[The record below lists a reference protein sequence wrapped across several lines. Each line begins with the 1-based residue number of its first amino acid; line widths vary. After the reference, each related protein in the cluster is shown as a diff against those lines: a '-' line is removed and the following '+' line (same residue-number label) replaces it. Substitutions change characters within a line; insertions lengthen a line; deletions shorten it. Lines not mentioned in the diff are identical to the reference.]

1 MEHYGLTFH
10 NYYDNHGIICHI
22 LAQNGVNFRL
32 SREDAETSHMQEI
45 TTFVRLH
52 RQFSEQLTASCGAQT
67 AK

>member
-10 NYYDNHGIICHI
+10 NYYDNHGIVCHI
-22 LAQNGVNFRL
+22 LAQNGINFRL
-32 SREDAETSHMQEI
+32 SREDAETCHMQEI

-52 RQFSEQLTASCGAQT
+52 RQFSEQLTTSCGAQS